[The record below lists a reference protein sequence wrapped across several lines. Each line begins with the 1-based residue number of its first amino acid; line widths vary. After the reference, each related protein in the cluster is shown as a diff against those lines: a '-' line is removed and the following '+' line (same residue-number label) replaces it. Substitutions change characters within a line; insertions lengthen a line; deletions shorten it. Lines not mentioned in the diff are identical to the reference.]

1 MERLEFLDMVE
12 TGKHIVK
19 ILMEEEKVDFILALT
34 QNRMERD
41 MELKREIPEISLIL
55 GVKNNFELF

>member
-19 ILMEEEKVDFILALT
+19 ILMEEEKVDFIFKI
-34 QNRMERD
+34 EW
-41 MELKREIPEISLIL
+41 RETW
-55 GVKNNFELF
+55 N

>member
-55 GVKNNFELF
+55 GVKNYFELF

>member
-1 MERLEFLDMVE
+1 MERPEFLDMVE
-12 TGKHIVK
+12 SGKHIVK
-19 ILMEEEKVDFILALT
+19 ILMEEEKVDFIVALT
-34 QNRMERD
+34 HNRMERD